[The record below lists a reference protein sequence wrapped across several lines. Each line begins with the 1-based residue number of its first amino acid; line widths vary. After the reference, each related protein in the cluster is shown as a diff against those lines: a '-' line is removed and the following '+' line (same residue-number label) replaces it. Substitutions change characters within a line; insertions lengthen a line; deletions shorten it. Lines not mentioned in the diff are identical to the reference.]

1 MSEIVKPT
9 DIRNILKNY
18 KITIPIIQRD
28 YVQGRKNQ
36 KSERVRKGLLK
47 SIYNCL
53 SDERDDTILDMN
65 FIYGYC
71 YGEEGQ
77 KKKFF
82 PVDGQQRITA
92 FYLLCWYLA
101 VCTKDDNIAQEVND
115 FDFSYETRFSAG
127 SFYQQFIKNCGEL
140 IDIVRNNTGSEMT
153 KKIKA
158 LPSFHSEWQNDPTVT
173 SSLIFLEDISGYENN
188 VFGKNAALYFSRLGR
203 IKFSPITNELSSKD
217 EQSTEQHASD
227 IYIRMNARGKPL
239 EDFENI
245 KAMFDRIEENIADGG
260 SERLSFTYDNKYIHE
275 LFGYLKQPE
284 KSLKDITNAINESS
298 YIAFEQVFGLCGFEE
313 DNMLDT
319 VFWDSRKERKAID
332 DKKEKYQRFFYT
344 VKALFDFFLTDK
356 QKNYRAFFDNT
367 FRKQGCCPKDILLI
381 YYLYWF
387 RKNHNNELPD
397 ENAADKLLEAADFI
411 LYSDPGKEVLDILA
425 RKVSG
430 YDNIEK
436 MFLEREWSELS
447 DEESEHSIVVKG
459 LEEFNVRLHELWLRT
474 IVLNHESAQ
483 VTPGMIKA
491 VTGQNRSA
499 KLQFLFYISD
509 MWYDTSGR
517 EGLRAEKLANLRKHF
532 GTAVHFFPYGPKN
545 DILHRKYYAAACY
558 FDPDKKDFCSAEE
571 INLCKR
577 PHVWEKGYYEWD
589 NDNNIP
595 KEKLALIRRM
605 YEHYDAIKD
614 KIDSLTSLA
623 ADSPYRK
630 CWLTYALMLD
640 IKDILQNPVK
650 VEKDQTVV
658 KIIDGFK
665 LIPKPVDAVILKN
678 IDNNFQYGT
687 KDFSASPCVMLQFSP
702 GGKFP
707 ESEPKSEKFSISQT
721 SHRNYNLWLYFKVDS
736 NSINQKFVDTN
747 SCVHSTDGKTD
758 YIVRHCDSS
767 DPFGSYKEYRFD
779 ITEYIEKTKKAQTQ
793 AANLC
798 KALEKSQKLKW
809 GIMFMSRKLVIYK
822 SANAFSITENPDEIS
837 DNSIKVFTKNDK
849 MIISDA
855 LKELEFPGK
864 TQTRECIFEKID
876 YEGDPHSQQG
886 ELYELALKTVRPG
899 AK

>member
-459 LEEFNVRLHELWLRT
+459 LEEFNVRLHEL
-474 IVLNHESAQ
+474 
-483 VTPGMIKA
+483 
-491 VTGQNRSA
+491 
-499 KLQFLFYISD
+499 
-509 MWYDTSGR
+509 
-517 EGLRAEKLANLRKHF
+517 
-532 GTAVHFFPYGPKN
+532 
-545 DILHRKYYAAACY
+545 
-558 FDPDKKDFCSAEE
+558 
-571 INLCKR
+571 
-577 PHVWEKGYYEWD
+577 
-589 NDNNIP
+589 
-595 KEKLALIRRM
+595 
-605 YEHYDAIKD
+605 
-614 KIDSLTSLA
+614 
-623 ADSPYRK
+623 
-630 CWLTYALMLD
+630 
-640 IKDILQNPVK
+640 
-650 VEKDQTVV
+650 
-658 KIIDGFK
+658 
-665 LIPKPVDAVILKN
+665 
-678 IDNNFQYGT
+678 
-687 KDFSASPCVMLQFSP
+687 
-702 GGKFP
+702 
-707 ESEPKSEKFSISQT
+707 
-721 SHRNYNLWLYFKVDS
+721 
-736 NSINQKFVDTN
+736 
-747 SCVHSTDGKTD
+747 
-758 YIVRHCDSS
+758 
-767 DPFGSYKEYRFD
+767 
-779 ITEYIEKTKKAQTQ
+779 
-793 AANLC
+793 
-798 KALEKSQKLKW
+798 
-809 GIMFMSRKLVIYK
+809 
-822 SANAFSITENPDEIS
+822 
-837 DNSIKVFTKNDK
+837 
-849 MIISDA
+849 
-855 LKELEFPGK
+855 
-864 TQTRECIFEKID
+864 
-876 YEGDPHSQQG
+876 
-886 ELYELALKTVRPG
+886 
-899 AK
+899 